1 MGGPRTRVYFVNASA
16 PALATCAS
24 CSEVAPD
31 TPTAPT
37 ILPVHQDR
45 DPALERAGAAQSQQP
60 EVGATLSDEVL
71 EHLGGTPVEDGRV
84 RLVLGCFDAAQR
96 RAVHALEHDE
106 VATRIGDGDV
116 HVPLVL
122 LADARTSPK
131 LIVYA

>member
-1 MGGPRTRVYFVNASA
+1 MGSRRARAYFVNASA

-31 TPTAPT
+31 TPTEPT

-84 RLVLGCFDAAQR
+84 RLVLGRFDAASCVPSMR
-96 RAVHALEHDE
+96 SSM
-106 VATRIGDGDV
+106 TRW
-116 HVPLVL
+116 PPES
-122 LADARTSPK
+122 RTAMSMFH
-131 LIVYA
+131 LFF